1 MKFGIFVFCI
11 FVCILANIAGS
22 LDPDYHG
29 VTLRLWYSRV
39 GAVKKA
45 TEEGDNLLS
54 RKEVTI
60 ATKP

>member
-1 MKFGIFVFCI
+1 MYFGPY
-11 FVCILANIAGS
+11 AGS

-29 VTLRLWYSRV
+29 LTLRQWYSRV
-39 GAVKKA
+39 GAAKVA

-60 ATKP
+60 ATKPQPISRHLSV